1 MLLLNFILSVLLA
14 LPILAFFTLAER
26 KVIASVQRRRGP
38 NVVGIWGA
46 LQAIA
51 DAVKLA
57 VK

>member
-38 NVVGIWGA
+38 NVVGI
-46 LQAIA
+46 
-51 DAVKLA
+51 
-57 VK
+57 